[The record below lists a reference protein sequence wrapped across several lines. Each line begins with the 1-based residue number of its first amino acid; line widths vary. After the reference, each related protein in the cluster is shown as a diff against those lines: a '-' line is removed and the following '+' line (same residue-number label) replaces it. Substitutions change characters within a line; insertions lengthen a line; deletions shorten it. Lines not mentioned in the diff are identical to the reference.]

1 MPLGP
6 LLRCRPRAQYEVHE
20 LPLFVE
26 KSRSCRVVQERAL
39 VQHEQV
45 ASKKNSIHEH
55 TRALYVI
62 ATRRLFYDELNAM
75 SLGWRCDENQLN
87 YFSIDL
93 FSSAASFTAARSRLW
108 CRIVCTYRLN
118 TTSRT
123 VYRLMSRHS
132 ILLCNKLYG
141 FDRWGFNYHWHCT
154 NQRAHNGQQCMHHL
168 KLNFPVKYYLTEEKT
183 QVRPLDQFAATISHS
198 KSYTP
203 PT

>member
-1 MPLGP
+1 MFTDFPAISVQTSRNCRTAAIKCSVLPKVLELAYYAAYFQICDFTFQNIYDNNFNYTTFILDTWIHILRVILLNNVTKKYAELSVGDYGMLIQRCNNDVMLNASRP

-45 ASKKNSIHEH
+45 ASKKNSLHEH

-87 YFSIDL
+87 IF
-93 FSSAASFTAARSRLW
+93 
-108 CRIVCTYRLN
+108 
-118 TTSRT
+118 
-123 VYRLMSRHS
+123 
-132 ILLCNKLYG
+132 
-141 FDRWGFNYHWHCT
+141 FN
-154 NQRAHNGQQCMHHL
+154 
-168 KLNFPVKYYLTEEKT
+168 
-183 QVRPLDQFAATISHS
+183 
-198 KSYTP
+198 
-203 PT
+203 